1 MDPLNNPTPNPTPN
15 PAPTPA
21 PGPAPT
27 PSTPAPVP
35 EPGAEPVS
43 NPIPNPTPPPVVP
56 GPVTTP
62 TPVNPVIK
70 PGVKSAIPTNPVFQP
85 ESVEIPPT
93 DPIMTPEPAK
103 APDPIEE
110 ELKAPMKA
118 AGPVPGSI
126 GSAVSGP
133 AGDAAP
139 AEVPMGENPFDN
151 IPKERPQNVSFNDPA
166 VDPNAAQG
174 GAMNPAKKPMD
185 KKTLYILIGVVAVIV
200 VVLVV
205 ILIMQLTGGNSSA
218 PTPAA
223 DNGSTS
229 EEPEEEESESTET
242 LSCVREM
249 TTTELASYTQS
260 VSGEVAINA
269 QFDEEGELSKINLVK
284 TVLYTDAEETGDEP
298 TEEESSEALVDDLTS
313 KTGKEEYYLPV
324 DEDKKLVLDLDSIK
338 ENYEDLAFTC
348 DLL

>member
-1 MDPLNNPTPNPTPN
+1 MDPLNNSTPNPTSA
-15 PAPTPA
+15 PAPTP
-21 PGPAPT
+21 GPT
-27 PSTPAPVP
+27 PTPTPAP
-35 EPGAEPVS
+35 EPGAAPVS

-70 PGVKSAIPTNPVFQP
+70 PGGKNAIPTNPVFQP

-133 AGDAAP
+133 AGEAAP
-139 AEVPMGENPFDN
+139 VEMPAGGNPFDN
-151 IPKERPQNVSFNDPA
+151 IPKERAQSVSFNDPA
-166 VDPNAAQG
+166 VDPNALQG
-174 GAMNPAKKPMD
+174 DAAKPAKKPMD

-200 VVLVV
+200 IVLVV
-205 ILIMQLTGGNSSA
+205 VLIMQLTGGNSN
-218 PTPAA
+218 TPAPVA
-223 DNGSTS
+223 DNGSTI
-229 EEPEEEESESTET
+229 EEPEEEPEAET

-249 TTTELASYTQS
+249 TKTELAAFTQA
-260 VSGEVAINA
+260 VSGEVTIKAE
-269 QFDEEGELSKINLVK
+269 FDDDSELSKISLVK
-284 TVLYTDAEETGDEP
+284 TVLYSDAEETGDEA
-298 TEEESSEALVDDLTS
+298 TEEESSEDLVDDLTS
-313 KTGKEEYYLPV
+313 KSAEKYSLPL
-324 DEDKKLVLDLDSIK
+324 DDDKKLVLDLDSIQG
-338 ENYEDLAFTC
+338 NYEDLAFTC
-348 DLL
+348 ELL